1 MPAAAGGAEGL
12 QAAARAASDR
22 TRRSPGQ
29 DGGAEVKVHSAVRT
43 DESRLTQVH
52 VHVNES
58 KAAGAVIT
66 HTGSYSH
73 LWYVYMQ
80 AITPQ

>member
-43 DESRLTQVH
+43 DESHSGFH
-52 VHVNES
+52 VHES

-66 HTGSYSH
+66 HTGS
-73 LWYVYMQ
+73 
-80 AITPQ
+80 